1 MNLSLSLRF
10 HGYSI
15 MHVLHSSK
23 SDDAPRWCV
32 KKEEKTMP
40 SYYNSTSSCAAFFT
54 SVQRQLVTKILA
66 FSSFRIA
73 MPDQFLFSQIFR

>member
-10 HGYSI
+10 DGYSI

-40 SYYNSTSSCAAFFT
+40 SYSILRARVRRFLPRYKGNS
-54 SVQRQLVTKILA
+54 
-66 FSSFRIA
+66 
-73 MPDQFLFSQIFR
+73 